1 LDLLIEETPILPD
14 TDTKMERLK
23 AFVADIRDTRIKFDQ
38 TINAIGLEELN
49 DKGYINLPDSEFPLD
64 PDFYSKLKAEIHETG
79 AYIRH
84 KRGADAIVFPIHPI
98 FRPIKWKDVSRE
110 DYDLMIP
117 SLKLASRLLDEPQIL
132 TYIKGFLGEPQTIN
146 DDVATQKEGQLLY
159 TFDNAPLQDWASEYT
174 WCIMSELRNNLTF
187 EFSSQLP
194 YECVAATG
202 PGSKISTLAYG

>member
-1 LDLLIEETPILPD
+1 LDLEETPSLRN
-14 TDTKMERLK
+14 TDTIMERIK
-23 AFVADIRDTRIKFDQ
+23 AFIADIRDTRIRFDQ

-132 TYIKGFLGEPQTIN
+132 TYIKGFLGELQPIN

-159 TFDNAPLQDWASEYT
+159 TFNNVPLDDWASEWTWYT
-174 WCIMSELRNNLTF
+174 TSELRNNLTF

-194 YECVAATG
+194 YGCVAATG
-202 PGSKISTLAYG
+202 PAQKISTLAYG

>member
-23 AFVADIRDTRIKFDQ
+23 AFVADIRDTRIKFDH

-64 PDFYSKLKAEIHETG
+64 PDFYSKLKAKIHETG

-84 KRGADAIVFPIHPI
+84 KRGADAIVFTIHPI
-98 FRPIKWKDVSRE
+98 FRPIKRKDVSRE

-132 TYIKGFLGEPQTIN
+132 TYIKGFLGELQTIN
-146 DDVATQKEGQLLY
+146 DDVATKKEGQLLY
-159 TFDNAPLQDWASEYT
+159 TSDNAPLQDWASEYT

-194 YECVAATG
+194 YGCVAATG
-202 PGSKISTLAYG
+202 PGSKVSTLAYG